1 MIPPNASSTP
11 RPIVGILWMIF
22 TGFNFVAVTVLVRQL
37 GTDLP
42 AAQSAFLRF
51 AIGALFFG
59 PSLLGLVRGGLLP
72 QSLWVFLARGAVH
85 ACAVV
90 LWFYAMARIPVAEV
104 TAIGYLN
111 PVLVTLGAT
120 LFFKEKL
127 TRTHYLAIGLAFVG
141 TLIILRPGFRN
152 LGLGQMAQVGA
163 AILFGCS
170 YLLAKK
176 LSQSQSAGQ
185 IVVMLSFCVTVGL
198 APLAFWVWV
207 PPSLWQFFSL
217 ALVALFATLGHFSMT
232 RAFQAAPMVVTQPVV
247 FLQLVWAT
255 LFGYILF
262 EERPDLFVLL
272 GGFIIIS
279 AISFLSW
286 HSHWTQKRT
295 H

>member
-1 MIPPNASSTP
+1 MIPPKASSAP

-51 AIGALFFG
+51 AIGALFFA
-59 PSLLGLVRGGLLP
+59 PSLLGLVRGGPSRQALR
-72 QSLWVFLARGAVH
+72 VFFARGTVH

-120 LFFKEKL
+120 VFFKEKL

-232 RAFQAAPMVVTQPVV
+232 RAFQAAPMAVTQPVV
-247 FLQLVWAT
+247 FLQLIWAS

-262 EERPDLFVLL
+262 DELPDVFVVL
-272 GGFIIIS
+272 GGFIIVAAVSYIVWRNP
-279 AISFLSW
+279 L
-286 HSHWTQKRT
+286 QEKKL
-295 H
+295 

>member
-1 MIPPNASSTP
+1 MIPPKASSAP

-51 AIGALFFG
+51 AIGALFFA
-59 PSLLGLVRGGLLP
+59 PSLLGLVRGGLSP
-72 QSLWVFLARGAVH
+72 QSLRVFLARGAVH

-141 TLIILRPGFRN
+141 TLIILRPGFRI

-232 RAFQAAPMVVTQPVV
+232 RA
-247 FLQLVWAT
+247 
-255 LFGYILF
+255 
-262 EERPDLFVLL
+262 
-272 GGFIIIS
+272 
-279 AISFLSW
+279 
-286 HSHWTQKRT
+286 
-295 H
+295 